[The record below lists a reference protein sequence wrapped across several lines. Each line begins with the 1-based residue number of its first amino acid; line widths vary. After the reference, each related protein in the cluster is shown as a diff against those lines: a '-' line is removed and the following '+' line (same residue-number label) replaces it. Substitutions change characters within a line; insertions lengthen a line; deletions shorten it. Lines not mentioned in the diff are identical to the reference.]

1 MWLLATFQPITLI
14 TLRPSN
20 ATSSGGR
27 TLLVPTPYTIKIAL
41 LDAVIRTQGLAA
53 AEDYWEWIRGLRL
66 ALRPPERAV
75 VNNLFTRILKPTRG
89 DAKDSDGSNDL
100 SVRNKGAFTRTIGYR
115 EYVHYAGSM
124 TLGFEITQQ
133 HLAKSLQSLL
143 PHITYFGKRGGIV
156 QFIPPAKEETLLPPT
171 FTLLEEKPDI
181 YHIDCQLQM
190 LDDCES
196 DTSFEQVNVF
206 TDTKVVRR
214 QFLAV
219 VPYRLTRS
227 SRSFSDYK
235 RFDGS

>member
-1 MWLLATFQPITLI
+1 MWLLATYQPITLM

-41 LDAVIRTQGLAA
+41 LDAAIRTQGLAA
-53 AEDYWEWIRGLRL
+53 AENYWAWIRGLRV

-89 DAKDSDGSNDL
+89 DAKDSDGNNDL
-100 SVRNKGAFTRTIGYR
+100 SIKNEGAFTRTIGYR
-115 EYVHYAGSM
+115 EYVHYVGSM
-124 TLGFEITQQ
+124 SLGLEISET
-133 HLAKSLQSLL
+133 HHVKSLQSLL
-143 PHITYFGKRGGIV
+143 PHVTYFGKRGGII
-156 QFIPPAKEETLLPPT
+156 QFIPPTKEESHLPPH
-171 FTLLEEKPDI
+171 FTLLEEKPGT

-190 LDDCES
+190 LDDCETN
-196 DTSFEQVNVF
+196 TSFEQVNVF

-219 VPYRLTRS
+219 VPYRLLRS
-227 SRSFSDYK
+227 SRSFSEYE
-235 RFDGS
+235 RFDVP